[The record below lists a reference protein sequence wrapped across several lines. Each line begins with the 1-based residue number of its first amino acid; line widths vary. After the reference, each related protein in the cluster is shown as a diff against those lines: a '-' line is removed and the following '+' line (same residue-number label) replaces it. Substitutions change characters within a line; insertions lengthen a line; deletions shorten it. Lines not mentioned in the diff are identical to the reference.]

1 MESKKIIVF
10 LTPAFPSHEQDWNWL
25 PVLQRLALSIK
36 AANAVYELKI
46 ISFSYPQKTMAYQWN
61 GIDVY
66 SYNMLEKKRIYR
78 IFSLLKIIKRLIL
91 LKKDYEIASIFSFW
105 IGETSLIG
113 SWFAWF
119 FQIRFYAWICGQDAK
134 PGNKF
139 VGYSKLT
146 NQNTIAISDFIN
158 ATFLKNYQIQTFK
171 TIPFGVENI
180 TDQAIFKE
188 RPIDIIGVGS
198 LKPLKQ
204 FHLFIEAIAIIKK
217 SFPKIQVRIS
227 GSGESKLALLK
238 QINELGLVQNIQLLG
253 EVMHPDNL
261 QLMSESKILLHSS
274 NYEGMSAACLEAL
287 GAGCYV
293 ISFVKSMEADV
304 SNWLIAESVED
315 MAEKAIAILQNPP
328 IHSKQVIP
336 FPIHHTAS
344 AVLEL
349 SSL

>member
-25 PVLQRLALSIK
+25 PVLQRLSLSIN
-36 AANAVYELKI
+36 AANPSYELKI
-46 ISFSYPQKTMAYQWN
+46 ISFSYPQQTKAYQWN
-61 GIDVY
+61 GIEVFP
-66 SYNMLEKKRIYR
+66 YNLLDKKRITR
-78 IFSLLKIIKRLIL
+78 IFSWLKIMGRLYL
-91 LKKDYEIASIFSFW
+91 LRRDYDIVSIFSFW
-105 IGETSLIG
+105 ISETSFIG
-113 SWFAWF
+113 SWFARVF
-119 FQIRFYAWICGQDAK
+119 KIRFFAWICGQDAK

-139 VGYSKLT
+139 VRYSKLT
-146 NQNTIAISDFIN
+146 NENTIAISDFIQT
-158 ATFLKNYQIQTFK
+158 TFLKNYQIQSFRTM
-171 TIPFGVENI
+171 PFGVENI
-180 TDQAIFKE
+180 TDQARFNE

-217 SFPKIQVRIS
+217 SFPKIQVRIC
-227 GSGESKLALLK
+227 GSGESKLDLLK

-293 ISFVKSMEADV
+293 ISFVKSMNADV
-304 SNWLIAESVED
+304 ENWQIAETVTD
-315 MAEKAIAILQNPP
+315 MAEKAIAILNNPP
-328 IHSKQVIP
+328 VNSKHVIP
-336 FPIHHTAS
+336 FPIHQTAS
-344 AVLEL
+344 SVIEL
-349 SSL
+349 SCL